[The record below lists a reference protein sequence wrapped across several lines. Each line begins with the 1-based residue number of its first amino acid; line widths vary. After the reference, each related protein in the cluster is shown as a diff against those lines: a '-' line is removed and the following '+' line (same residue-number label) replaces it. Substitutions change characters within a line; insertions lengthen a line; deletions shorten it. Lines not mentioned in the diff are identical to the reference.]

1 MLNFPKETLKFIKK
15 HLLRQQKQ
23 VEKNLKEVS
32 EDDPVKSPALAETSE
47 PGTDSYI
54 ADTHGKSVV
63 LGQQLKNAKTGIKV
77 ALLKIKNGAYGKCEK
92 CTKPIE
98 MGRLLAMP
106 TAQYCVS
113 CSNKRLN
120 SPRR

>member
-15 HLLRQQKQ
+15 HLLRQQRQ
-23 VEKNLKEVS
+23 VDKNLKGVE

-63 LGQQLKNAKTGIKV
+63 LEKHLKDTKTSIGA
-77 ALLKIKNGAYGKCEK
+77 ALSKIKNGTYGKCEK
-92 CTKPIE
+92 CGKQIE
-98 MGRLLAMP
+98 VGRLLAMP

-113 CSNKRLN
+113 CSKKISKKR
-120 SPRR
+120 